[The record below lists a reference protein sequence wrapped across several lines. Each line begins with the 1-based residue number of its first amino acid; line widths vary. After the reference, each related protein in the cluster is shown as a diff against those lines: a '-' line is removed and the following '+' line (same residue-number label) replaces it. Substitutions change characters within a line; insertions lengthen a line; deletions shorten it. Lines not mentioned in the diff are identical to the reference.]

1 MARTPALPSKNKD
14 VYNAT
19 IKLFGSQPEPAFE
32 DRTRLEALW
41 GRPWGCDNDVGQLRA
56 VLMHRPGAEFAVI
69 DPSKRIAETGSYG
82 DLEAGWY
89 WQSET
94 IPSLSELQAQ
104 HDALAAQ
111 LRAEGAE
118 VFYLEGVGGG
128 RFKSV
133 YTRDS
138 AFAIKGGAIVTRLAP
153 RMRHGEE
160 LPVTRALARAGTPIL
175 RTLHGTAMAEGGSF
189 AWLNSRTAVI
199 GRGIRVNDEGIAQ
212 IAEVLKYQGVELIVV
227 DLRGY
232 DIHIDGH
239 FLMVDVDLAL
249 VWPRGLP
256 FSFLERLKQLGI
268 RTVEMTPEDNSWIVN
283 GLAVRPGR
291 VIMPEGLSDP
301 TRAALERHGVEIVTL
316 PYDKVQLNGGGIH
329 CSTCPLIRDP
339 VD

>member
-1 MARTPALPSKNKD
+1 MTQPKNKD
-14 VYNAT
+14 VYGAT

-32 DRTRLEALW
+32 DSRRLEALW
-41 GRPWGCDNDVGQLRA
+41 GRNWGCDNDVGQIRA
-56 VLMHRPGAEFAVI
+56 VLMHRPGNEFDVI
-69 DPSKRIAETGSYG
+69 DPTKRIEETGSFG

-94 IPSLSELQAQ
+94 IPPLAEMQAQ
-104 HDALAAQ
+104 HDALADA
-111 LRAEGAE
+111 LRAEGVE
-118 VFYLEGVGGG
+118 VVYLEGVGDG

-138 AFAIKGGAIVTRLAP
+138 SFAVKGGAVVTRLAP

-160 LPVTRALARAGTPIL
+160 LAVTRTLAKLGMPIL
-175 RTLHGTAMAEGGSF
+175 RTVHGTGMIEGGSF
-189 AWLNSRTAVI
+189 AWLNSRTAVV

-212 IAEVLKYQGVELIVV
+212 VAEVLKCQGVELIVV
-227 DLRGY
+227 DLQGY

-249 VWPRGLP
+249 VSPPGLP
-256 FSFLERLKQLGI
+256 FSFLERLKDLGI
-268 RTVEMTPEDNSWIVN
+268 RTVEMTPEDNGWIVN
-283 GLAVRPGR
+283 GLAVCPGR
-291 VIMPEGLSDP
+291 VLMPEGTSDR
-301 TRAALERHGVEIVTL
+301 TRDTLDGHGVEIITL